1 MIILCNLILE
11 LEWASSLKANVF
23 LEAYKMRFH
32 MNVFMVT
39 CGVGEYFLTELNEL
53 LLPRVIGKNSFMN
66 YCYKL

>member
-1 MIILCNLILE
+1 
-11 LEWASSLKANVF
+11 
-23 LEAYKMRFH
+23 

-66 YCYKL
+66 YCYKLQGDRHPMQRYIVCARELK